1 MTNPKPI
8 QMKKLLWIVIPAML
22 ITACTRVPI
31 TNRKQVHLLPESQM
45 ISMSLAA
52 YSDFLKESDVV
63 DAGKD
68 NNSVHRVADKLIPAV
83 TKVLNDEG
91 YGDLIKGYQW
101 EVNLVESKEPNAW
114 CMPGGKIVVYTGI
127 LPYTK
132 DDAGLAVVLG
142 HEIAHAVARHGNERM
157 SQGLLAETG
166 FMALDVALA
175 NKPTETR
182 NLLMTAVGVGTQV
195 GVLLPFSR
203 TQESEADRLGLIF
216 MAAAGYDPHN
226 AINFWERMSANSAGI
241 PEFLSTHP
249 SDETRITNIRD
260 TYMNEAMKYYSK

>member
-1 MTNPKPI
+1 
-8 QMKKLLWIVIPAML
+8 MKKFMFPLALVLLIA
-22 ITACTRVPI
+22 ACSRVPI
-31 TNRKQVHLLPESQM
+31 TGRKQVHLLPESQM
-45 ISMSLAA
+45 ISMSLTA
-52 YSDFLKESDVV
+52 YNDFLKENDVV
-63 DAGKD
+63 DKGKD
-68 NNSVHRVADKLIPAV
+68 YSAVKRVSDKLIPAV
-83 TKVLNDEG
+83 VTVLKQEG
-91 YGDLIKGYQW
+91 YGEMVEGYNW
-101 EVNLVESKEPNAW
+101 EVNLVESDEPNAW

-127 LPYTK
+127 LGYTK

-142 HEIAHAVARHGNERM
+142 HEIAHAIAQHGNERM

-166 FMALDVALA
+166 FVALDIALA

-226 AINFWERMSANSAGI
+226 AIAFWERMSANGTSV

-249 SDETRITNIRD
+249 SDATRISNIKD
-260 TYMNEAMKYYSK
+260 TYMVEAMKYYKTN

>member
-1 MTNPKPI
+1 
-8 QMKKLLWIVIPAML
+8 MKKIIISLLF
-22 ITACTRVPI
+22 TAILVGCSRVPI
-31 TNRKQVHLLPESQM
+31 TGRKQIHLLPESQM
-45 ISMSLAA
+45 ISMSLTA
-52 YSDFLKESDVV
+52 YHDFLDQNEVV
-63 DAGKD
+63 EKGKD
-68 NNSVHRVADKLIPAV
+68 YTEVKRVTDKLIPAV
-83 TKVLNDEG
+83 EAVLKQEG
-91 YGDLIKGYQW
+91 YSDLIEGYKW
-101 EVNLVESKEPNAW
+101 EVNLVESNEVNAW

-157 SQGLLAETG
+157 SQQLLAATG
-166 FMALDVALA
+166 YMALDVALA

-182 NLLMTAVGVGTQV
+182 NLLLTAVGVGTTV

-216 MAAAGYDPHN
+216 MAASGYDPHK
-226 AINFWERMSANSAGI
+226 AADFWKRMAASSSGVKM

-249 SDETRITNIRD
+249 SDEHRIDDIEN
-260 TYMNEAMKYYSK
+260 TYMVEATKYYKPN